1 MKIIILGAGQV
12 GTTLAENLCAEH
24 DVTVV
29 DLDQNKLD
37 QLQRKLDIRTVT
49 GQAHYPNTLEDA
61 GADEAEMLI
70 AVTSNDESNIV
81 ACQVS
86 YSLFRTPT
94 KIARVRCRELTAHKE
109 IFTPDHIPIDMLI
122 NPSDVIT
129 QRIRRQIEYPGTQL
143 VLDFA
148 DENVKLFTLRA
159 TPPSPLIG
167 MKVSELYQ
175 DLEETQVTIC
185 AIVRN
190 EEAFGVTPDDIIEAH
205 DEVFFVARSKD
216 VSTITST
223 FLHKEQ
229 KYRRIMIAG
238 GGNIGLSLAMEIE
251 NDYHVKLIERSDEQS
266 EIAANQLN
274 QAVVLHGDA
283 SDTDLLN
290 SENIDE
296 VDLFCALTD
305 DDEANIM
312 SAILAKRL
320 GAKTTAAL
328 VNRQT
333 YATYLIERTPDIDV
347 AISPQKITG
356 GVILKHL
363 RKGDMVNVYPLPGSQ
378 AEAIEIIVHGD
389 ENSSNVIGKTI
400 EQLHFP
406 KAIIAGAVIRG
417 ENVHIDFEN
426 LNLKNGDHIVFFIA
440 HHNRIKEIEKL
451 FCVAPMF
458 M

>member
-12 GTTLAENLCAEH
+12 GTTLAQNLCTEH

-29 DLDQNKLD
+29 DIDESKLNTM
-37 QLQRKLDIRTVT
+37 QRKLDIRTIA
-49 GQAHYPNTLEDA
+49 GQAHYPNILEDA
-61 GADEAEMLI
+61 GADEADMLI
-70 AVTSNDESNIV
+70 AVTSSDESNIV

-94 KIARVRCRELTAHKE
+94 KIARVRCRDLIAHKE

-122 NPSDVIT
+122 NPADIIT
-129 QRIRRQIEYPGTQL
+129 QRIKGQIQYPGTQL

-148 DENVKLFTLRA
+148 DEAVKLFTMRA

-167 MKVSELYQ
+167 MKVSELYH
-175 DLEETQVTIC
+175 DLEETKVNIT

-190 EEAFGVTPDDIIEAH
+190 EQAFIVSPDDIIEAH
-205 DEVFFVARSKD
+205 DEVFFIAKSDD

-229 KYRRIMIAG
+229 RFRRIMIAG
-238 GGNIGLSLAMEIE
+238 AGNIGLSLALGIE
-251 NDYHVKLIERSDEQS
+251 EDYHVKLLDDNQENS
-266 EIAANQLN
+266 EHAANVLN
-274 QAVVLHGDA
+274 SAVVLCGDA
-283 SDTDLLN
+283 SDTDLLQ

-296 VDLFCALTD
+296 IDLFCALTD

-312 SAILAKRL
+312 AAILAKRM
-320 GAKTTAAL
+320 GAKNTAAL

-333 YATYLIERTPDIDV
+333 YATYLIERTPDIDI

-389 ENSSNVIGKTI
+389 ENSSDVIGKTI
-400 EQLHFP
+400 EQLKLP
-406 KAIIAGAVIRG
+406 KAIHAGAVVRG
-417 ENVHIDFEN
+417 ETVHIEYEQ
-426 LNLKNGDHIVFFIA
+426 LELKSGDHIIFFIA
-440 HHNRIKEIEKL
+440 HHNRIKDIEKL
-451 FCVAPMF
+451 FCVAPTF
-458 M
+458 L